1 MAEANISALTP
12 LRLAGYRSVWSA
24 LLCSQM
30 VIWMNT
36 VGAVAVIASL
46 SDSRTL
52 VALVQTANSTPAIL
66 LALLAGAVADMVDRR
81 RLALTLQTWMLLS
94 VIALA
99 VLTLTE
105 VVTAV
110 EALLLTFALGAG
122 MAPTFVVYSSLVQ
135 DVVPRDVLPQAVAL
149 NSVAVNTA
157 RATGPALAGLILALS
172 SAGALFVVEAAL
184 LLVIMAV
191 VFRLRA
197 ASADRGDPVR
207 LAGAL
212 RAGARFVRFSP
223 PVRAV
228 LVRTGLFSVFASA
241 LWALLPVVSSR
252 SLGLDSGGFGL
263 LLGCVGGGAL
273 LGATVLP
280 RIRPRMSIDRL
291 IAAATVGLALVLV
304 ALAFVRNTAVVIAP
318 LLLAGTCWL
327 TVMSSLNTS
336 VQHAA
341 PDWVRART
349 LASFQL
355 VMQGGLAGG
364 SLVWG
369 LLADAA
375 GEDTALIVAAAGL
388 AAGIAGAWRWRLAPG
403 QDADL
408 SPALAWSEPTPAL
421 DLSPAAGPVL
431 VTVEYEVDRADRDAF
446 IAAAEGLGQVRRR
459 DGAFRWNIYEDLQRP
474 GIYVETFVV
483 DSWEEHMRQHSRF
496 TVADVELEQRV
507 QAFHRGDGP
516 PAVRHL
522 LRARRADPEP
532 DPPSTG

>member
-1 MAEANISALTP
+1 MSAATISALTP
-12 LRLAGYRSVWSA
+12 LRLAGYRSVFSA

-52 VALVQTANSTPAIL
+52 VALVQTANSTPAIV

-81 RLALTLQTWMLLS
+81 RLALTLQTWMLAS
-94 VIALA
+94 VTVLA
-99 VLTLTE
+99 VLTLAE
-105 VVTAV
+105 VITAV

-122 MAPTFVVYSSLVQ
+122 MAPTFVIYSSLVQ

-149 NSVAVNTA
+149 NSVAVNSA
-157 RATGPALAGLILALS
+157 RATGPALAGLVIALS
-172 SAGALFVVEAAL
+172 STGALFVVEAAL
-184 LLVIMAV
+184 LMVIMAV

-197 ASADRGDPVR
+197 ASAERGDPER
-207 LAGAL
+207 LGGAL

-228 LVRTGLFSVFASA
+228 LVRTGLFGAFASA

-252 SLGLDSGGFGL
+252 SLGLDADGFGL
-263 LLGCVGGGAL
+263 LLGCVGAGAL
-273 LGATVLP
+273 LGAAVLP
-280 RIRPRMSIDRL
+280 RIRPRVSIDGL
-291 IAAATVGLALVLV
+291 IAGATLGLALVLV
-304 ALAFVRNTAVVIAP
+304 TLAYVRETAVVIAP
-318 LLLAGTCWL
+318 LLLAGACWL

-336 VQHAA
+336 VQRAA
-341 PDWVRART
+341 PGWVRART
-349 LASFQL
+349 LGTFQL
-355 VMQGGLAGG
+355 VMQAGLAGG

-388 AAGIAGAWRWRLAPG
+388 AIAIAGARRWRLAPA

-408 SPALAWSEPTPAL
+408 TPALAWSEPAPAIG
-421 DLSPAAGPVL
+421 LSPADGPVL
-431 VTVEYEVDRADRDAF
+431 VTVEYEVDGADADAF
-446 IAAAEGLGQVRRR
+446 IAAAEELGRVRRR
-459 DGAFRWNIYEDLQRP
+459 DGAFRWNVYEDLERP
-474 GIYVETFVV
+474 RVYVETFVV
-483 DSWEEHMRQHSRF
+483 DSWQEHLRQHARF
-496 TVADVELEQRV
+496 TMDDVEIEQRV
-507 QAFHRGDGP
+507 RAFHRGEEP

-522 LRARRADPEP
+522 LRARAPDPQR

>member
-1 MAEANISALTP
+1 MTEATVTALTP

-36 VGAVAVIASL
+36 VGAVAVISSL

-66 LALLAGAVADMVDRR
+66 LALLAGAIADMVDRR

-94 VIALA
+94 VTTLA
-99 VLTLTE
+99 VLTLTG

-149 NSVAVNTA
+149 NSVAVNSA
-157 RATGPALAGLILALS
+157 RATGPALAGVILALS
-172 SAGALFVVEAAL
+172 SAGALFVVEAGL

-191 VFRLRA
+191 VFRMRA
-197 ASADRGDPVR
+197 AAVDRGDPER

-223 PVRAV
+223 AVRAV
-228 LVRTGLFSVFASA
+228 LVRTALYSAFASA

-252 SLGLDSGGFGL
+252 SLHLDSGGFGL
-263 LLGCVGGGAL
+263 LLGCVGAGAL
-273 LGATVLP
+273 LAAAVLP
-280 RIRPRMSIDRL
+280 RIRPRVSIDRL
-291 IAAATVGLALVLV
+291 IAGASLGLALVLV
-304 ALAFVRNTAVVIAP
+304 SLAFVSEVAVVILP
-318 LLLAGTCWL
+318 LLFAGACWL
-327 TVMSSLNTS
+327 TVMSSLNTA
-336 VQHAA
+336 VQRAA
-341 PDWVRART
+341 PGWVRART
-349 LASFQL
+349 LATFQL
-355 VMQGGLAGG
+355 VMQSGLAVG

-369 LLADAA
+369 VLADAA
-375 GEDTALIVAAAGL
+375 GEDTALIVAGAGL
-388 AAGIAGAWRWRLAPG
+388 ALGIAGAWRWRLAPG

-408 SPALAWSEPTPAL
+408 TPALAWSEPVPAIE
-421 DLSPAAGPVL
+421 LSPADVPVL
-431 VTVEYEVDRADRDAF
+431 VTVEYTVDAADRDDF
-446 IAAAEGLGQVRRR
+446 IAAAEELGRVRRR
-459 DGAFRWNIYEDLQRP
+459 DGAFRWNVYEDLERP
-474 GIYVETFVV
+474 GVYVETFVV
-483 DSWEEHMRQHSRF
+483 DSWQEHLRQHSRF
-496 TVADVELEQRV
+496 TVADVELERSV
-507 QAFHRGDGP
+507 QAFHRGDEP
-516 PAVRHL
+516 PVVRHL
-522 LRARRADPEP
+522 LRARRADPER